1 MHSLLNQIEALAIHQ
16 PLLYALLT
24 VGVIS
29 AFAVIVGQ
37 LMDMLGRAL
46 GLDTSRRS
54 HTQDRVSD

>member
-1 MHSLLNQIEALAIHQ
+1 MHSLLNQIEALAVHQ

-24 VGVIS
+24 VGVI
-29 AFAVIVGQ
+29 AVFALIVGQ

-54 HTQDRVSD
+54 HTQDRVNH